1 MFGRRSF
8 CRISGQLES
17 SVLEGGKVVSSFL
30 LSQGA
35 DLAKNA
41 FLFVT
46 DFLVMVFTLFFLF
59 RDGDRYY
66 KDFTRPSRWIPT

>member
-1 MFGRRSF
+1 MSLSQLPIIGRVSQEVFGRIIVSN
-8 CRISGQLES
+8 SSQLES
-17 SVLEGGKVVSSFL
+17 SVLEGGKVVSAFL

-46 DFLVMVFTLFFLF
+46 DL
-59 RDGDRYY
+59 
-66 KDFTRPSRWIPT
+66 I